1 LFSLL
6 KIIVSVCVL
15 FLSVEGFAGDP
26 FRFTAGA
33 RQSGMA
39 YVCVMNND
47 LWSSFHNQ
55 AGLAYNKSLSFGFNY
70 NNRFSISELST
81 RSAGVTI
88 PAGRAS
94 VGAIYSHFGYND
106 FSRQAFGVACGMPL
120 SDIVAGG
127 VQIGWY
133 YERSKGEYNDNQM
146 LIPEAGI
153 IVTASE
159 NVKIG
164 VHVFNPVPNSL
175 RKTDI
180 PTRLRTGA
188 GIALSKEL
196 FAGVEAEMSTG
207 DKLILRTG
215 FEYAAAKKLLVRGGF
230 STESSSFSFGI
241 GYRAGEAL
249 IDFAFST
256 HERLG
261 ITSSLSIVFEIK
273 YKPKSEKN

>member
-1 LFSLL
+1 MFSLQ
-6 KIIVSVCVL
+6 KIIVSFCFV

-26 FRFTAGA
+26 FRFAAGA
-33 RQSGMA
+33 REAGMGYA
-39 YVCVMNND
+39 FVMTND

-55 AGLAYNKSLSFGFNY
+55 AALAFNKTCSFGFNY
-70 NNRFSISELST
+70 NNRFNISELST
-81 RSAGVTI
+81 RSAGINI
-88 PAGRAS
+88 PAGRVS
-94 VGAIYSHFGYND
+94 LGAQYSHFGYSD
-106 FSRQAFGVACGMPL
+106 FSRQSIGVACGMPL
-120 SDIVAGG
+120 SDIIAGG

-133 YERSKGEYNDNQM
+133 YERSEGEYNSNQT
-146 LIPEAGI
+146 IVPEAGI

-175 RKTDI
+175 RKSDI

-188 GIALSKEL
+188 CVSLSRE
-196 FAGVEAEMSTG
+196 FSAGVETEMSTG
-207 DKLILRTG
+207 DNPILRTG

-230 STESSSFSFGI
+230 STESSSFSFGV
-241 GYRAGEAL
+241 GYRAGPAT

-261 ITSSLSIVFEIK
+261 LTSSVSVVFEM
-273 YKPKSEKN
+273 KSINRKLR

>member
-1 LFSLL
+1 
-6 KIIVSVCVL
+6 
-15 FLSVEGFAGDP
+15 
-26 FRFTAGA
+26 
-33 RQSGMA
+33 
-39 YVCVMNND
+39 MNND

-55 AGLAYNKSLSFGFNY
+55 AGLANNKSLSFGLNY

-88 PAGRAS
+88 PVGRAS
-94 VGAIYSHFGYND
+94 IGALYSHFGYSD
-106 FSRQAFGVACGMPL
+106 FSRHAIGVACGMPL
-120 SDIVAGG
+120 SEIVAGG

-133 YERSKGEYNDNQM
+133 NERSKGEYNNNQM

-153 IVTASE
+153 VITASE

-164 VHVFNPVPNSL
+164 VHIFNPVPNSL

-188 GIALSKEL
+188 GVTLSKDL
-196 FAGVEAEMSTG
+196 FAGVEAEMITG

-215 FEYAAAKKLLVRGGF
+215 FEYAAVKKLLVRGGF
-230 STESSSFSFGI
+230 STESSSFSFGV
-241 GYRAGEAL
+241 GYRAGQTF
-249 IDFAFST
+249 IDFAFLT

-261 ITSSLSIVFEIK
+261 ITSSVSIVFEIN
-273 YKPKSEKN
+273 SINR